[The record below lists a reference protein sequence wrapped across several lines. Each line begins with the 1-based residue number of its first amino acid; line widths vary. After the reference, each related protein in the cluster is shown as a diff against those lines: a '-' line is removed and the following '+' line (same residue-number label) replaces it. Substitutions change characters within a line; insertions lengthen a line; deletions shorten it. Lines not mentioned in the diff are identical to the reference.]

1 MKRYIIY
8 LNIRQTFNYLFLCLY
23 FVSNLHITT
32 GKCTCKNIR
41 AGGTGGAGGAIAPP
55 VFFGERT
62 KIYLDVALMTM
73 TAIHHAPPE
82 FSTSR
87 RPCKGNILQICT

>member
-1 MKRYIIY
+1 MSEMIPSKAPV
-8 LNIRQTFNYLFLCLY
+8 
-23 FVSNLHITT
+23 FVQEKGSL
-32 GKCTCKNIR
+32 GFQGDLKVLLEVDFR

-62 KIYLDVALMTM
+62 KIYLDIALATM
-73 TAIHHAPPE
+73 AAIHHAPPE

-87 RPCKGNILQICT
+87 RPCVRGEPRT